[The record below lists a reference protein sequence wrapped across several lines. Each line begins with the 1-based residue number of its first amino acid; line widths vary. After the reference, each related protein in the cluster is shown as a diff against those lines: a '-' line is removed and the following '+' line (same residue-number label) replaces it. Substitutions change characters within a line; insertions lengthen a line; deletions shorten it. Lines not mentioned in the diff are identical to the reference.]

1 MVNVSKMFAV
11 LGFLLILFAIL
22 LKLGN
27 APLMVGTLSVRLISL
42 LVLANTSLILAI
54 LLKK

>member
-1 MVNVSKMFAV
+1 VVNVSKMFAV

-27 APLMVGTLSVRLISL
+27 APLAVGTISVRLVSL
-42 LVLANTSLILAI
+42 LVVANTSFILAI
-54 LLKK
+54 LSKK

>member
-1 MVNVSKMFAV
+1 MVNVPKMLTI

-27 APLMVGTLSVRLISL
+27 VPLAVGTMSAKLVSL
-42 LVLANTSLILAI
+42 LVIANTSFILAI
-54 LLKK
+54 LFKK

>member
-27 APLMVGTLSVRLISL
+27 VPLAVGTMSVRLVSL
-42 LVLANTSLILAI
+42 LVVANTSFILAI

>member
-27 APLMVGTLSVRLISL
+27 APLMVGTLSVRPISL

>member
-11 LGFLLILFAIL
+11 LGFLLILFAIF

-27 APLMVGTLSVRLISL
+27 APLAVGTMSVRLISI

-54 LLKK
+54 LFKK